1 MREGLVSEE
10 YLAVV
15 QGVLISYDV
24 FLAFVWVFRVSN
36 VVEVS
41 EGLWILFDVKAFC
54 PLRGHY
60 FWLSVVHV
68 NKFRFS
74 NGSIAV
80 HVHKRF
86 FSGAVSSQMVL
97 SWLNVR
103 VADTV

>member
-1 MREGLVSEE
+1 MRERLVSEE
-10 YLAVV
+10 DLAVV

-36 VVEVS
+36 VVEVG
-41 EGLWILFDVKAFC
+41 EGLWILFNMKAFC
-54 PLRGHY
+54 PLRSHY
-60 FWLSVVHV
+60 FWLPVVHV
-68 NKFRFS
+68 NEFRFG

-97 SWLNVR
+97 SWLDVG